1 MKAGTAGSGMEIDEL
16 QETFIA
22 GVQG

>member
-1 MKAGTAGSGMEIDEL
+1 ML

-22 GVQG
+22 AFTGILF